1 MNAEQH
7 EDAPKPSRPD
17 EPRDEEPR
25 PPASES
31 EMVSQ
36 MRRYRSLKKARVQQK
51 ERAREYLDQVKA
63 EIDADMRPI
72 EEQIEHSRLSM
83 LAFISEVN
91 AGRKFRVPGLGTAF
105 TQHRISVKIEDEE
118 TFTASLDD
126 AERAQVFEIKLNP
139 SRAKALVQG
148 SYEGDG
154 EIRPG
159 CEVEEKET
167 LAVKLS
173 G

>member
-1 MNAEQH
+1 MHAEQH
-7 EDAPKPSRPD
+7 EDAPKPARTDDPSHEESQTPAT
-17 EPRDEEPR
+17 EP
-25 PPASES
+25 
-31 EMVSQ
+31 EMIAW
-36 MRRYRSLKKARVQQK
+36 MRRYKALKKTREQQK

-72 EEQIEHSRLSM
+72 EEEIEHARLSM

>member
-1 MNAEQH
+1 MHAEQH
-7 EDAPKPSRPD
+7 EDTRQPARPD

-25 PPASES
+25 PPASEP
-31 EMVSQ
+31 EMVAW
-36 MRRYRSLKKARVQQK
+36 MRRYHSLKKAREQQK
-51 ERAREYLDQVKA
+51 DRTREYLDQVKA

-72 EEQIEHSRLSM
+72 EEEIEHARLSM

-105 TQHRISVKIEDEE
+105 TQHRISVKIEDEQA
-118 TFTASLDD
+118 FAASLDD
-126 AERAQVFEIKLNP
+126 AERAEVFEIKLNP

-154 EIRPG
+154 EVRPG
-159 CEVEEKET
+159 CEVEKKQT

>member
-1 MNAEQH
+1 MNVEQH
-7 EDAPKPSRPD
+7 
-17 EPRDEEPR
+17 EEPR
-25 PPASES
+25 PPASEP
-31 EMVSQ
+31 EMVAQ
-36 MRRYRSLKKARVQQK
+36 MRRYKALKTAREQQK

-63 EIDADMRPI
+63 EIEADMRPI
-72 EEQIEHSRLSM
+72 EEDIEHARLSM
-83 LAFISEVN
+83 LAFITQN
-91 AGRKFRVPGLGTAF
+91 GGRKFRVPGLGTAF
-105 TQHRISVKIEDEE
+105 TQHRVSVKIEDEQA
-118 TFTASLDD
+118 FTASLDD

-159 CEVEEKET
+159 CEVEEKDT